1 MTFTEIGV
9 IAFIVEAYVQTFKP
23 FWDKDAAKPD
33 VVKDRVAALVI
44 GGVITVLTG
53 IDLFAAAGVPMNF
66 FPVLVPWA
74 GVVMTIPVFG
84 RGAQI
89 VHELIKLI
97 EAYRK
102 SRDQNLV

>member
-1 MTFTEIGV
+1 MTFTEIGI

-23 FWDKDAAKPD
+23 FWDKEARKPE
-33 VVKDRVAALVI
+33 VIKDRLAALAI

-53 IDLFAAAGVPMNF
+53 VDLFAAAGVPMDF

-84 RGAQI
+84 RGASI
-89 VHELIKLI
+89 VHELIKVI

-102 SRDQNLV
+102 SREPSV